1 MQDATLTQVVESLT
15 AVGIRAGDGVLVHAA
30 IQYLGRPVGGV
41 DMYRQGF
48 DRTLGPDGT
57 LAVPTFTFVFARG
70 QAYDPANTP
79 SEQMGVFAEHIRTL
93 PHAVRSPHPLQSVAL
108 IGRHAAEIASLDT
121 PSAFDPGSAFERM
134 LDLDFTMVLLGASIR
149 VASIVHYSE
158 QKAKVPY
165 RVWKSFDGTVLR
177 GGTAGPGTCRMFAR
191 DLALD
196 PRNDFTPVQVLLEN
210 RGLWRQV
217 KLNYGS
223 VAACRLRDV
232 VAAADDLLAKD
243 PWALVTDGDA
253 LRRRAAGEGSDPA

>member
-1 MQDATLTQVVESLT
+1 MQDVMRRQVVEGLT
-15 AVGIRAGDGVLVHAA
+15 AVGIRAGDSVLVHAA
-30 IQYLGRPVGGV
+30 IQYLGKPVGGV
-41 DMYRQGF
+41 DMYRQAF
-48 DRTLGPDGT
+48 DKVLGPDGT

-108 IGRHAAEIASLDT
+108 IGRHAAEIALLDT

-177 GGTAGPGTCRMFAR
+177 AGSAAGTCRMFAR

-196 PRNDFTPVQVLLEN
+196 PRNDFTPVQVLLED

-253 LRRRAAGEGSDPA
+253 LRRRGAIEGSDPA